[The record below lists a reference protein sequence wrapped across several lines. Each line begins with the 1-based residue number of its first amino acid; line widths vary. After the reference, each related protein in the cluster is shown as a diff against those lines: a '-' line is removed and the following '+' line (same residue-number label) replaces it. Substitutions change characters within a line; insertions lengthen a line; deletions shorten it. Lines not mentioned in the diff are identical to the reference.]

1 MDLNNL
7 LVMLTAVLIGTSCS
21 LLGSF
26 LILRKSVMIGDA
38 ISHSVLPG
46 IVLAFIFTEERAALP
61 ILIGAAVFGVLTTMF
76 IQFLQRKSNV
86 QEGAAIGIS
95 FTFFFALGVIMIALS
110 TGGNVDIDQD
120 CVLFGEIA
128 STYLDKIF
136 VNGYFVGTRSILTI
150 APVLLIVILFVV
162 FGMKGL
168 RLTSFNEDYAKAL
181 GINVNAWN
189 YALLMLVS
197 ITAVLSFEAVGAVLV
212 VGFLTIPPASAYLI
226 TNNLS
231 KMLWLSVV
239 FTLLSAVG
247 GTLLALTLDVTI
259 SGMIVSVA
267 GILFLLTW
275 SGKIIMTKSKKI
287 EKLSE
292 V

>member
-1 MDLNNL
+1 MI
-7 LVMLTAVLIGTSCS
+7 TALLIGTSCS

-46 IVLAFIFTEERAALP
+46 IVLAFIFTEERAAIP
-61 ILIGAAVFGVLTTMF
+61 VLIGAAVFGVLTTVF

-136 VNGYFVGTRSILTI
+136 VNDYFIGTRSILTML
-150 APVLLIVILFVV
+150 PVLIIVVLFVIL
-162 FGMKGL
+162 GKKGL
-168 RLTSFNEDYAKAL
+168 RLTSFNEDYAKSL

-189 YALLMLVS
+189 YALLLLVS

-226 TNNLS
+226 TNDLN
-231 KMLWLSVV
+231 KMLLLSVIYTAAATV
-239 FTLLSAVG
+239 L
-247 GTLLALTLDVTI
+247 GTLLALHLDVTI
-259 SGMIVSVA
+259 SGMIVSVS
-267 GILFLLTW
+267 GILFLITW
-275 SGKIIMTKSKKI
+275 GMKSIMQNRNVAEKK
-287 EKLSE
+287 L
-292 V
+292 

>member
-1 MDLNNL
+1 
-7 LVMLTAVLIGTSCS
+7 MLTAVLIGTSCS

>member
-7 LVMLTAVLIGTSCS
+7 LVMLTAILIGSSCS

-46 IVLAFIFTEERAALP
+46 IVLAFIFTEERAAFP

-76 IQFLQRKSNV
+76 IQFLQRRSNV

-110 TGGNVDIDQD
+110 TGGNVDIDQE

-128 STYLDKIF
+128 SSYLDKIF
-136 VNGYFVGTRSILTI
+136 IDGYFVGTRSILTMT
-150 APVLLIVILFVV
+150 PVLVIIILFVIL
-162 FGMKGL
+162 GMKGL

-231 KMLWLSVV
+231 KMLWISVLY
-239 FTLLSAVG
+239 TILAAVG
-247 GTLLALTLDVTI
+247 GTLLALELDVTI
-259 SGMIVSVA
+259 SGMIVSVS
-267 GILFLLTW
+267 GILFLITW
-275 SGKIIMTKSKKI
+275 LIQILVQKRNKI
-287 EKLSE
+287 ESLKS

>member
-1 MDLNNL
+1 
-7 LVMLTAVLIGTSCS
+7 MLTAILIGSSCS

-46 IVLAFIFTEERAALP
+46 IVLAFIFTEERAAFP

-76 IQFLQRKSNV
+76 IQFLQRRSNV

-110 TGGNVDIDQD
+110 TGGNVDIDQE

-128 STYLDKIF
+128 SSYLDKIF
-136 VNGYFVGTRSILTI
+136 IDGYFVGTRSILTM
-150 APVLLIVILFVV
+150 APVLVIIILFVIL
-162 FGMKGL
+162 GMKGL

-231 KMLWLSVV
+231 KMLWISVLY
-239 FTLLSAVG
+239 TILAAVG
-247 GTLLALTLDVTI
+247 GTLLALELDVTI
-259 SGMIVSVA
+259 SGMIVSVS
-267 GILFLLTW
+267 GILFLITW
-275 SGKIIMTKSKKI
+275 LIQILVQKRNKI
-287 EKLSE
+287 ESLKS

>member
-1 MDLNNL
+1 MI
-7 LVMLTAVLIGTSCS
+7 TALLIGTSCS

-46 IVLAFIFTEERAALP
+46 IVLAFIFTEERAAIP
-61 ILIGAAVFGVLTTMF
+61 VLIGAAVFGVLTTVF

-136 VNGYFVGTRSILTI
+136 VNDYFIGTRSILTML
-150 APVLLIVILFVV
+150 PVLIIVVLFVIL
-162 FGMKGL
+162 GKKGL
-168 RLTSFNEDYAKAL
+168 RLTSFNEDYAKSL

-189 YALLMLVS
+189 YALLLLVS

-226 TNNLS
+226 TNDLN
-231 KMLWLSVV
+231 KMLLLSVLY
-239 FTLLSAVG
+239 TAAATIL
-247 GTLLALTLDVTI
+247 GTLLALQLDVTI
-259 SGMIVSVA
+259 SGMIVSVS
-267 GILFLLTW
+267 GILFLITW
-275 SGKIIMTKSKKI
+275 GMKSIMQNRNVAEKTLNTK
-287 EKLSE
+287 
-292 V
+292 

>member
-1 MDLNNL
+1 
-7 LVMLTAVLIGTSCS
+7 MLTAILIGSSCS

-76 IQFLQRKSNV
+76 IQFLQRRSNV

-110 TGGNVDIDQD
+110 TGGNVDIDQE

-128 STYLDKIF
+128 SSYLDKIF
-136 VNGYFVGTRSILTI
+136 IDGYFVGTRSILTTL
-150 APVLLIVILFVV
+150 PVLVVIILFVV

-231 KMLWLSVV
+231 KMLVLSVLYTIV
-239 FTLLSAVG
+239 AAVL
-247 GTLLALTLDVTI
+247 GTFLALGLDVTI
-259 SGMIVSVA
+259 SGMIVSVS
-267 GILFLLTW
+267 GTLFLLTW
-275 SGKIIMTKSKKI
+275 FIQSLMRKGKKI
-287 EKLSE
+287 ENLHRM
-292 V
+292 

>member
-1 MDLNNL
+1 MDLNDL
-7 LVMLTAVLIGTSCS
+7 LVMITALLIGTSCS

-46 IVLAFIFTEERAALP
+46 IVLAFIFTEERAAIP
-61 ILIGAAVFGVLTTMF
+61 VLIGAAVFGVLTTVF

-95 FTFFFALGVIMIALS
+95 FTFFFAFGVIMIALS

-136 VNGYFVGTRSILTI
+136 VNDYFIGTRSILTML
-150 APVLLIVILFVV
+150 PVLIIVVLFVIL
-162 FGMKGL
+162 GKKGL
-168 RLTSFNEDYAKAL
+168 RLTSFNEDYAKSL

-189 YALLMLVS
+189 YALLLLVS

-226 TNNLS
+226 TNDLN
-231 KMLWLSVV
+231 KMLLLSVIYTAAATV
-239 FTLLSAVG
+239 L
-247 GTLLALTLDVTI
+247 GTLLALHLDVTI
-259 SGMIVSVA
+259 SGMIVSVS
-267 GILFLLTW
+267 GILFLITW
-275 SGKIIMTKSKKI
+275 GMKSIMQNRNVAEKK
-287 EKLSE
+287 L
-292 V
+292 

>member
-1 MDLNNL
+1 MNNL